1 MEDRDMKY
9 LKKPLIALLTG
20 MLTLSAFAYVPEVL
34 RSETPALTD
43 TRMQLQAAEAYT
55 YKTEKANKTYK
66 G

>member
-1 MEDRDMKY
+1 MKY

-43 TRMQLQAAEAYT
+43 TRMQLQLT
-55 YKTEKANKTYK
+55 HTKQKRPIKPIR
-66 G
+66 GRRVPSL